1 MANIVRFDPFNEML
15 SLRDAM
21 NRLFEQSFVQPM
33 SLFRSTTWNVP
44 MDVYETE
51 QGYQIKALLPGV
63 NADDIELTVRQNT
76 LTLKGQYSATAES
89 EKSVNWL
96 LHEIGSVAFERSIT
110 FDKPIDAD
118 HITTEYNQGVL
129 SIFVPI
135 SEVSRPKRI
144 SVKTSASKELAG
156 AGASH

>member
-1 MANIVRFDPFNEML
+1 MANITRFDPFREML
-15 SLRDAM
+15 SLREAV
-21 NRLFEQSFVQPM
+21 NQLFEQSFVQPTSLLRSSLM
-33 SLFRSTTWNVP
+33 SVP

-63 NADDIELTVRQNT
+63 NADDIELTARQNT
-76 LTLKGQYSATAES
+76 LTLKGQFPATVES

-96 LHEIGSVAFERSIT
+96 IHEIGSVAFERSIT

-118 HITTEYNQGVL
+118 HITTEYSQGVL

-135 SEVSRPKRI
+135 SEAGRPKRI
-144 SVKTSASKELAG
+144 SVKTASPKELVSEA
-156 AGASH
+156 H

>member
-33 SLFRSTTWNVP
+33 SLFRSTTLSVP

-63 NADDIELTVRQNT
+63 KADDIELTVRQNT
-76 LTLKGQYSATAES
+76 LTLKGRYPATVES

-96 LHEIGSVAFERSIT
+96 IHEIGSVAFERSIT

-118 HITTEYNQGVL
+118 HITTEYSQGVL

-144 SVKTSASKELAG
+144 SVKTPASKELAG

>member
-1 MANIVRFDPFNEML
+1 MANIIRFDPFREML
-15 SLRDAM
+15 SLREAV
-21 NRLFEQSFVQPM
+21 NQLFEQSFVQPTSLLRSSMM
-33 SLFRSTTWNVP
+33 SVP

-76 LTLKGQYSATAES
+76 LTLKGQFPATVES

-96 LHEIGSVAFERSIT
+96 IHEIGSVAFERSIT

-118 HITTEYNQGVL
+118 HITTEYSQGVL

-135 SEVSRPKRI
+135 SEANRPKRI
-144 SVKTSASKELAG
+144 SVKTAAPKELVSEA
-156 AGASH
+156 H

>member
-1 MANIVRFDPFNEML
+1 MANIIRFDPFREML
-15 SLRDAM
+15 SLREAV
-21 NRLFEQSFVQPM
+21 NQLFEQSFVQPTSLLRSSMM
-33 SLFRSTTWNVP
+33 SVP

-76 LTLKGQYSATAES
+76 LTLKGQFPATVES

-96 LHEIGSVAFERSIT
+96 IHEIGSVAFERSIT

-118 HITTEYNQGVL
+118 HITTEYSQGVL

-135 SEVSRPKRI
+135 SEAGRPKRI
-144 SVKTSASKELAG
+144 SVKTAAPKELVSEA
-156 AGASH
+156 H